1 MGEPLT
7 IYGDP
12 GSGNCLKVKWVAA
25 HLGIPTLWRDVD
37 VPGGG
42 TRTPAFLALNSAG
55 RVPIVVFPDG
65 AVLSESNAIIAY
77 LAEGSPLVPQAAF
90 DRARML
96 QWMFWE
102 QYSHEPYIAVRRYQL
117 HYLKRAPDDLDPR
130 LAARGADALGLLEA
144 TLQRSAFLVG
154 PALTLA
160 DVALVAYTRMAHEG
174 GFDLAAYPA
183 VQTWVGRVEAGL
195 GLGPYPGAAGSAAG
209 GPAA

>member
-1 MGEPLT
+1 MTEPLT

-25 HLGIPTLWRDVD
+25 HLGIPALWRDVD

-42 TRTPAFLALNSAG
+42 TRTPEFLALNPAG

-65 AVLSESNAIIAY
+65 AVLSESNAIILH
-77 LAEGSPLVPQAAF
+77 LADGSPLIPAAPF
-90 DRARML
+90 ARARML

-117 HYLKRAPDDLDPR
+117 HYLKRAPEDLDPK
-130 LAARGADALGLLEA
+130 LAERGADALRLMEGTLE
-144 TLQRSAFLVG
+144 RSAYMAG
-154 PALTLA
+154 DTLTLA

-174 GFDLAAYPA
+174 GFDRAAYPA
-183 VQTWVGRVEAGL
+183 IRAWIGRVEAGL
-195 GLGPYPGAAGSAAG
+195 GIGAYP
-209 GPAA
+209 

>member
-1 MGEPLT
+1 MTEPMT

-25 HLGIPTLWRDVD
+25 HLGIPAIWHDVD
-37 VPGGG
+37 VPGGE
-42 TRTPAFLALNSAG
+42 TRTPAFLALNPAG

-65 AVLSESNAIIAY
+65 AILSESNAIIVH
-77 LAEGSPLVPQAAF
+77 LADGSHLIPQAPF

-117 HYLKRAPDDLDPR
+117 HYLKRSPADLDPK
-130 LAARGADALGLLEA
+130 LAERGADALALMEG
-144 TLQRSAFLVG
+144 TLGRSTFMAG
-154 PALTLA
+154 DALTLA

-183 VQTWVGRVEAGL
+183 VRAWIGRVESGL
-195 GLGPYPGAAGSAAG
+195 GIGPYA
-209 GPAA
+209 

>member
-1 MGEPLT
+1 MTEPLT

-25 HLGIPTLWRDVD
+25 HLGLPAVWRDVD

-42 TRTPAFLALNSAG
+42 TRTPEFLALNPAG

-77 LAEGSPLVPQAAF
+77 LAEGSCLIPRAPFA
-90 DRARML
+90 RARML

-117 HYLKRAPDDLDPR
+117 RHLKRAPDDLDPK
-130 LAARGADALGLLEA
+130 LAERGADALRLMEA
-144 TLQRSAFLVG
+144 TLVRATFLVG
-154 PALTLA
+154 DALTLA

-183 VQTWVGRVEAGL
+183 IRAWIARVEAGL
-195 GLGPYPGAAGSAAG
+195 GIGTYAA
-209 GPAA
+209 PA

>member
-1 MGEPLT
+1 MTEPLT

-12 GSGNCLKVKWVAA
+12 GSGNCLKVKWVASR
-25 HLGIPTLWRDVD
+25 LGISALWRDVD

-42 TRTPAFLALNSAG
+42 TRRPEFLALNPAG

-65 AVLSESNAIIAY
+65 AVLSESNAIILH
-77 LAEGSPLVPQAAF
+77 LADGSPLIPAAPF
-90 DRARML
+90 TRARML

-117 HYLKRAPDDLDPR
+117 HYLKRAPEDLDPK
-130 LAARGADALGLLEA
+130 LAERGADALRLMEGTLE
-144 TLQRSAFLVG
+144 RSTNMAG
-154 PALTLA
+154 DALTLA

-183 VQTWVGRVEAGL
+183 IRAWIGRVEAGL
-195 GLGPYPGAAGSAAG
+195 GIGPYT
-209 GPAA
+209 

>member
-1 MGEPLT
+1 MTEPLT

-12 GSGNCLKVKWVAA
+12 GSGNSLKVKCVAA
-25 HLGIPTLWRDVD
+25 HLGLPAVWRDVD

-42 TRTPAFLALNSAG
+42 TRTPEFLALNPAG

-77 LAEGSPLVPQAAF
+77 LAEGSCLIPRAPFA
-90 DRARML
+90 RARML

-117 HYLKRAPDDLDPR
+117 RYLKRAPDDLDPK
-130 LAARGADALGLLEA
+130 LAERGADALRLMEA
-144 TLQRSAFLVG
+144 TLVRATFLVG
-154 PALTLA
+154 DALTLA

-183 VQTWVGRVEAGL
+183 IRAWIARVEAGL
-195 GLGPYPGAAGSAAG
+195 GIGTYA
-209 GPAA
+209 GPA

>member
-1 MGEPLT
+1 MTEPLT

-25 HLGIPTLWRDVD
+25 HLGLPAIWRDVD

-42 TRTPAFLALNSAG
+42 TRTPEFLALNPAG
-55 RVPIVVFPDG
+55 RVPIVVLPDG

-77 LAEGSPLVPQAAF
+77 LAEGSSLIPRAPFA
-90 DRARML
+90 RARML

-117 HYLKRAPDDLDPR
+117 RYLKRAPDDLDPK
-130 LAARGADALGLLEA
+130 LAERGADALRLMEA
-144 TLQRSAFLVG
+144 ALVRATFLVG
-154 PALTLA
+154 DALTLA

-183 VQTWVGRVEAGL
+183 IRAWIARVEAGL
-195 GLGPYPGAAGSAAG
+195 GIGTYA
-209 GPAA
+209 GPA

>member
-1 MGEPLT
+1 MTEPMT

-25 HLGIPTLWRDVD
+25 HLGIPAIWHDVD

-42 TRTPAFLALNSAG
+42 TRTPAFLALNPAG

-65 AVLSESNAIIAY
+65 AILSESNAIIVH
-77 LAEGSPLVPQAAF
+77 LADGSHLIPQAPF

-117 HYLKRAPDDLDPR
+117 HYLKRSPADLDPK
-130 LAARGADALGLLEA
+130 LAERGADALALMEG
-144 TLQRSAFLVG
+144 TLGRSTFMAG
-154 PALTLA
+154 DALTLA
-160 DVALVAYTRMAHEG
+160 DIALVAYTRMAHEG
-174 GFDLAAYPA
+174 GFDLAAFPA
-183 VQTWVGRVEAGL
+183 VRAWIGRVEAGL
-195 GLGPYPGAAGSAAG
+195 GIGPYA
-209 GPAA
+209 

>member
-1 MGEPLT
+1 MVEPLT

-25 HLGIPTLWRDVD
+25 HLGIPAIWRDVD

-42 TRTPAFLALNSAG
+42 TRKPEFLALNPAG
-55 RVPIVVFPDG
+55 RVPVVVFPDG
-65 AVLSESNAIIAY
+65 AVLSESNAIIVH
-77 LAEGSPLVPQAAF
+77 LADGSALIPEAPFA
-90 DRARML
+90 RARML

-117 HYLKRAPDDLDPR
+117 HYLKRSPEELDPK
-130 LAARGADALGLLEA
+130 LAERGADALRLMESTLERA
-144 TLQRSAFLVG
+144 AFLAG
-154 PALTLA
+154 DALSLA

-183 VQTWVGRVEAGL
+183 IRSWVARVETGL
-195 GLGPYPGAAGSAAG
+195 GIGPYPA
-209 GPAA
+209 PA

>member
-1 MGEPLT
+1 MSPPLT

-25 HLGIPTLWRDVD
+25 HLGIPARWRDVD

-42 TRTPAFLALNSAG
+42 TRTPEFLALNPAG

-65 AVLSESNAIIAY
+65 AVLSESNAIIVY
-77 LAEGSPLVPQAAF
+77 LADGSPLIPAAPF
-90 DRARML
+90 ARARML

-102 QYSHEPYIAVRRYQL
+102 QYSHEPHIAVRPYQL
-117 HYLKRAPDDLDPR
+117 HYLKKAPEDLDPK
-130 LAARGADALGLLEA
+130 LAERGADALRLMEG
-144 TLQRSAFLVG
+144 TLAGSAFMAG
-154 PALTLA
+154 DALTLA

-183 VQTWVGRVEAGL
+183 IRAWIGRVEAGL
-195 GLGPYPGAAGSAAG
+195 GIGAYA
-209 GPAA
+209 